1 MHGTHNSA
9 LMNLYISLVFAL
21 ESIQMWTELY
31 KRTMTGVEH
40 SQKHDLVVK
49 CKTVENDDGRK
60 GDRGSELVGMEL
72 MPLQMIKEN
81 KERKN

>member
-1 MHGTHNSA
+1 M
-9 LMNLYISLVFAL
+9 
-21 ESIQMWTELY
+21 
-31 KRTMTGVEH
+31 KGVEH

-81 KERKN
+81 KEKINR